1 VSNVLDLVDQTAF
14 LGERATGA
22 SNLLQCAWVYNRA
35 IDVDGLRQFHQHLQR
50 GRLSRRMD
58 RSPLPFGRHRWV
70 SPSGQSDL
78 EIVERPRPREEFDAW
93 LSEQANTPLDAEH
106 GPGWH
111 LAVLPF
117 TDGGAGVS
125 FLTSHC
131 LIDGV
136 GLCEALADAACGR
149 HDPIS
154 WPAAG
159 SRRRWQALRE
169 DARQTVRDIPAIARA
184 VVAAARFA
192 GRNRGGDGSRTQ
204 LPSPLRSPFVG
215 PDERVALPTAT
226 IFIDAD
232 EWDARAHSL
241 GGTSNA
247 LLAGLAARLAQRA
260 GRVAGDGFATLAIPV
275 NERADGDTRA
285 NAITGVD
292 IMVDPAAAA
301 TDLREIRAAI
311 KQALIR
317 RQEVPDE
324 RLALLPIAPLL
335 PKWLVRR
342 TVTRALGGATTS
354 GSSNL
359 GAVNPA
365 ANRPDG
371 TDADHFSMRS
381 LFPRMTEATIHR
393 TGGLLG
399 LLSGRVHGRVFVSV
413 LAYQPGHP
421 NSNDHLRQHISSALS
436 DFSLT
441 AVIGWPCPEPVSGAR
456 RGPVIGALRFA
467 LTQRV
472 STIRETATSA
482 TGANGAISSVSTK

>member
-1 VSNVLDLVDQTAF
+1 MSNVLDLVDQTAF
-14 LGERATGA
+14 VGERATGA
-22 SNLLQCAWVYNRA
+22 TNVLQCAWVYNRA

-50 GRLSRRMD
+50 GRLSRRIE

-70 SPSGQSDL
+70 SPRGQSGL

-93 LSEQANTPLDAEH
+93 LGEQANTPLDAEH

-125 FLTSHC
+125 FVISHC

-136 GLCEALADAACGR
+136 GLCEALADAASGR
-149 HDPIS
+149 QDLID

-159 SRRRWQALRE
+159 SRRGWHALCE
-169 DARQTVRDIPAIARA
+169 DGRRTARDIPAIGRA

-192 GRNRGGDGSRTQ
+192 RRNRGGDGSGTQ
-204 LPSPLRSPFVG
+204 LPGAPRSPFVG
-215 PDERVALPTAT
+215 ADELVALPTAT
-226 IFIDAD
+226 IFVGAD

-247 LLAGLAARLAQRA
+247 LLAGLAARLAQRV
-260 GRVAGDGFATLAIPV
+260 GRIGGDGLATLAIPV

-292 IMVDPAAAA
+292 IMVDPAVAT
-301 TDLREIRAAI
+301 TDLHEIRAAI

-317 RQEVPDE
+317 RHEVPDE
-324 RLALLPIAPLL
+324 RLALLPLAPVL
-335 PKWLVRR
+335 PQWLIRR
-342 TVTRALGGATTS
+342 MVGVALGGATTS

-371 TDADHFSMRS
+371 TDADHFAMRS
-381 LFPRMTEATIHR
+381 LFPRMTMATIHR

-413 LAYQPGHP
+413 VAYQPGRS
-421 NSNDHLRQHISSALS
+421 NSNEGLRQLISSVLS

-441 AVIGWPCPEPVSGAR
+441 ASIGWPCPEPVSRAAGDLA
-456 RGPVIGALRFA
+456 FA
-467 LTQRV
+467 AAPTYPR
-472 STIRETATSA
+472 STHQ
-482 TGANGAISSVSTK
+482 

>member
-1 VSNVLDLVDQTAF
+1 MDNILDLVDQSAF
-14 LGERATGA
+14 RGERATGTT
-22 SNLLQCAWVYNRA
+22 NLLQCFWVYNGA
-35 IDVDGLRQFHQHLQR
+35 IDIDRLRRFHRHLQR
-50 GRLSRRMD
+50 GRLSRRIE

-70 SPSGQSDL
+70 FSGYSSDM
-78 EIVERPRPREEFDAW
+78 EIVSCPRSREEFDPW
-93 LSEQANTPLDAEH
+93 LSEQANIPLDSEH

-125 FLTSHC
+125 FVISHS

-136 GLCEALADAACGR
+136 GLCEALADAASGR

-154 WPAAG
+154 WPAPG
-159 SRRRWQALRE
+159 SRRRWQALRK
-169 DARQTVRDIPAIARA
+169 DAGRTARDVPDIWRA

-192 GRNRGGDGSRTQ
+192 RRHRGGDGSGIQ
-204 LPSPLRSPFVG
+204 LPSALPSPHVG

-226 IFIDAD
+226 IFVDAD

-247 LLAGLAARLAQRA
+247 LLAGLAAGLAQRV

-275 NERADGDTRA
+275 NERADADTRA
-285 NAITGVD
+285 NAITSVD
-292 IMVDPAAAA
+292 VAVDPATA
-301 TDLREIRAAI
+301 TRDLREIRAAI
-311 KQALIR
+311 KLALIR
-317 RQEVPDE
+317 HHEVPDE
-324 RLALLPIAPLL
+324 RLALLPLAPLL
-335 PKWLVRR
+335 PQWLIRR
-342 TVTRALGGATTS
+342 MASVALGGATTS

-371 TDADHFSMRS
+371 TDADYLAVR
-381 LFPRMTEATIHR
+381 LLVPGLTEATVHQ

-399 LLSGRVHGRVFVSV
+399 LLSGRANGRVFVSV
-413 LAYQPGHP
+413 VGYQPGRP
-421 NSNDHLRQHISSALS
+421 NSNDVLRRHIASVLA

-441 AVIGWPCPEPVSGAR
+441 ATIGWPCRGSVGGAR
-456 RGPVIGALRFA
+456 
-467 LTQRV
+467 
-472 STIRETATSA
+472 
-482 TGANGAISSVSTK
+482 